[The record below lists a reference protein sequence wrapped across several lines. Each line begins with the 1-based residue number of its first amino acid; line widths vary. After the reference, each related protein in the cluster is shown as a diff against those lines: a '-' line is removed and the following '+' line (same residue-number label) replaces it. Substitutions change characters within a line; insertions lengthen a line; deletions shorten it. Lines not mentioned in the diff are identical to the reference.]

1 MKILKFFNRAKPE
14 QIIIPKRNF
23 GYSAGTLV
31 SEDTAME
38 ASAFYRGVI
47 YISSQIA
54 KLPWQIKDNQN
65 KVIENDI
72 YYLLNV
78 SPNIEMTS
86 MFLKLFLVQCAL
98 VNGNG
103 YAEIERTIDGRVK
116 ALWPL
121 NPKKVEAVRD
131 PEGVL
136 WYRVTQGDTTA
147 KDVYLRPQDIFIVR
161 NLHTKDALQGQ
172 GLVAYAMQTLGI
184 SLGADKFANSLF
196 ANGGMPSGILAH
208 PGKLSDAAYKRL
220 VDTWKENYGGR
231 KTGSTA
237 LLEEGVTY
245 SPISHSPDVLQFLE
259 SRKFSVVEIARFLG
273 VPPTM
278 LFDSDSAKFNNVEH
292 QNLQV
297 VTDVLDAWAR
307 NLESEA
313 DMKLLNGRRFGRRTE
328 FDLYAVFRGD
338 MVTRSTY
345 FKNMM
350 QTGSMTP
357 NEIRVKEGLAPYE
370 GGDRFWIAVNN
381 FSPEDRVDEIIDSQI
396 KKNEP
401 IENAQDI
408 SEPTQETNPV
418 DEAVAL
424 WLKSKI
430 TTQD

>member
-1 MKILKFFNRAKPE
+1 M
-14 QIIIPKRNF
+14 
-23 GYSAGTLV
+23 V

-38 ASAFYRGVI
+38 SSAFYRGVI
-47 YISSQIA
+47 FLSSQIA
-54 KLPWQIKDNQN
+54 KLPWHVKGPDN

-72 YYLLNV
+72 SYILNV
-78 SPNIEMTS
+78 SPNEEMTAMS
-86 MFLKLFLVQCAL
+86 LKLFLVQCAI
-98 VNGNG
+98 VRGNG
-103 YAEIERTIDGRVK
+103 YAEIERTVDGRVK

-121 NPKKVEAVRD
+121 NPNRVEPVRD
-131 PEGVL
+131 PNGTL
-136 WYRVTQGDTTA
+136 FYRVLQSGRNNE
-147 KDVYLRPQDIFIVR
+147 DVYLRPNEIFIVR
-161 NLHTKDALQGQ
+161 NLHTKDALLGQ

-196 ANGGMPSGILAH
+196 ANGGMPSGILSH
-208 PGKLSDAAYKRL
+208 PGKLSEVAYKRL
-220 VDTWKENYGGR
+220 VETWKENYGGR
-231 KTGSTA
+231 KTGATA

-259 SRKFSVVEIARFLG
+259 SRKFSVIEIARFLG

-350 QTGSMTP
+350 QTGAMTP
-357 NEIRVKEGLAPYE
+357 NEIRVKEGLAPYD
-370 GGDRFWIAVNN
+370 GGDRFFIATNN
-381 FSPEDRVDEIIDSQI
+381 FTPEDRMDEVIDSQI

-401 IENAQDI
+401 QPTN
-408 SEPTQETNPV
+408 SNNEPSPV
-418 DEAVAL
+418 DQAVAAYL
-424 WLKSKI
+424 TKKI
-430 TTQD
+430 TQN

>member
-1 MKILKFFNRAKPE
+1 MKLLKFFNRSKPE
-14 QIIIPKRNF
+14 QITLPRRNF

-38 ASAFYRGVI
+38 ASAFYRGVV

-54 KLPWQIKDNQN
+54 KLPWHVKDSAN
-65 KVIENDI
+65 KILNNDI
-72 YYLLNV
+72 TYLLNV
-78 SPNIEMTS
+78 SPNPEMTS

-98 VNGNG
+98 IRGNG

-116 ALWPL
+116 ALWPI
-121 NPKKVEAVRD
+121 NPTKVEAIRD
-131 PEGVL
+131 PEGTL
-136 WYRVTQGDTTA
+136 WYRVLQGG
-147 KDVYLRPQDIFIVR
+147 KNNEDVYLRPQDIFVVR
-161 NLHTKDALQGQ
+161 NLHTKDAIQGQ

-196 ANGGMPSGILAH
+196 ANGGMPSGILTH
-208 PGKLSDAAYKRL
+208 PGKLSEVAYKRL

-237 LLEEGVTY
+237 LLEEGVAY

-307 NLESEA
+307 NLEAEA
-313 DMKLLNGRRFGRRTE
+313 DMKLLSNQRFGRRTE

-350 QTGSMTP
+350 QTGAMTP
-357 NEIRVKEGLAPYE
+357 NEIREKEGLAPYE
-370 GGDRFWIAVNN
+370 GGDRFFIATNN
-381 FSPEDRVDEIIDSQI
+381 FTPADRLDEVIDSQVN
-396 KKNEP
+396 KVEP
-401 IENAQDI
+401 SQSTSDN
-408 SEPTQETNPV
+408 SEPSPV
-418 DEAVAL
+418 DQAVAAYL
-424 WLKSKI
+424 TSKI
-430 TTQD
+430 ITQN

>member
-1 MKILKFFNRAKPE
+1 MKLLKFFNRSKPE
-14 QIIIPKRNF
+14 QITLPRRNF
-23 GYSAGTLV
+23 GYSAGTMV

-38 ASAFYRGVI
+38 SSAFYRGVI
-47 YISSQIA
+47 FLSSQIA
-54 KLPWQIKDNQN
+54 KLPWHVKGPDN

-72 YYLLNV
+72 SYILNV
-78 SPNIEMTS
+78 SPNEEMTAMS
-86 MFLKLFLVQCAL
+86 LKLFLVQCAI
-98 VNGNG
+98 VRGNG
-103 YAEIERTIDGRVK
+103 YAEIERTVDGRVK

-121 NPKKVEAVRD
+121 NPNRVEPVRD
-131 PEGVL
+131 PNGTL
-136 WYRVTQGDTTA
+136 FYRVLQSGRNNE
-147 KDVYLRPQDIFIVR
+147 DVYLRPNEIFIVR
-161 NLHTKDALQGQ
+161 NLHTKDALLGQ

-196 ANGGMPSGILAH
+196 ANGGMPSGILSH
-208 PGKLSDAAYKRL
+208 PGKLSEVAYKRL
-220 VDTWKENYGGR
+220 VETWKENYGGR
-231 KTGSTA
+231 KTGATA

-259 SRKFSVVEIARFLG
+259 SRKFSVIEIARFLG

-350 QTGSMTP
+350 QTGAMTP
-357 NEIRVKEGLAPYE
+357 NEIRVKEGLAPYD
-370 GGDRFWIAVNN
+370 GGDRFFIATNN
-381 FSPEDRVDEIIDSQI
+381 FTPEDRMDEVIDSQI
-396 KKNEP
+396 KKSEPQPTNSNNEP
-401 IENAQDI
+401 
-408 SEPTQETNPV
+408 SPV
-418 DEAVAL
+418 DQAVAAYL
-424 WLKSKI
+424 TKKI
-430 TTQD
+430 TQN

>member
-1 MKILKFFNRAKPE
+1 MNLLKFFNRSKPE
-14 QIIIPKRNF
+14 QIVTPRRTF
-23 GYSAGTLV
+23 GYSGGTVV

-38 ASAFYRGVI
+38 SSAFYRGVI

-54 KLPWQIKDNQN
+54 KLPWDVKDSEN
-65 KVIENDI
+65 KNIENDI
-72 YYLLNV
+72 SYILNV

-86 MFLKLFLVQCAL
+86 MYLKLFLVQCAL
-98 VNGNG
+98 VTGNG

-121 NPKKVEAVRD
+121 NPKKVEAIRD

-136 WYRVTQGDTTA
+136 WYRVLQGSMSGQ
-147 KDVYLRPQDIFIVR
+147 DVYLRPNEIFIVR
-161 NLHTKDALQGQ
+161 NLHTKDAIQGQ
-172 GLVAYAMQTLGI
+172 GLVGYAMQTLGI
-184 SLGADKFANSLF
+184 TLGADKFANSLF
-196 ANGGMPSGILAH
+196 ANGGMPSGILSH
-208 PGKLSDAAYKRL
+208 PGKLSEVAYKRL
-220 VDTWKENYGGR
+220 AETWKESYGGR

-313 DMKLLNGRRFGRRTE
+313 DMKLLGGRRFGRRTE

-350 QTGSMTP
+350 QVGAITP

-370 GGDRFWIAVNN
+370 GGDRFYIAVNN
-381 FSPEDRVDEIIDSQI
+381 FTPSDRLDEVIDSQI
-396 KKNEP
+396 EPKQEVQNNEP
-401 IENAQDI
+401 
-408 SEPTQETNPV
+408 NPV

-424 WLKSKI
+424 WLRNKS
-430 TTQD
+430 QN

>member
-1 MKILKFFNRAKPE
+1 MKLLKFFNRSKPE
-14 QIIIPKRNF
+14 QITLPRRHF
-23 GYSAGTLV
+23 GYSAGTMV

-38 ASAFYRGVI
+38 SSAFYRGVI
-47 YISSQIA
+47 YISSQIS
-54 KLPWQIKDNQN
+54 KLPWQVKGPDNR
-65 KVIENDI
+65 VIENDI
-72 YYLLNV
+72 SYILNV
-78 SPNIEMTS
+78 SPNEEMTS

-98 VNGNG
+98 IRGNG

-121 NPKKVEAVRD
+121 NPNRVEAVRD
-131 PEGVL
+131 PNGNL
-136 WYRVTQGDTTA
+136 LYRVLQSGRNNE
-147 KDVYLRPQDIFIVR
+147 DVYLRPNEIFIVR
-161 NLHTKDALQGQ
+161 NLHTKDAIQGQ
-172 GLVAYAMQTLGI
+172 GLIAYAMQTLGI

-196 ANGGMPSGILAH
+196 ANGGMPSGILSH
-208 PGKLSDAAYKRL
+208 PGKLSDIAYKRL

-231 KTGSTA
+231 KTGATA

-313 DMKLLNGRRFGRRTE
+313 DMKLLSGRRFGRRTE

-350 QTGSMTP
+350 QIGAMTP
-357 NEIRVKEGLAPYE
+357 NEARVKEGMAPYD

-401 IENAQDI
+401 QPEQN
-408 SEPTQETNPV
+408 SEPNPV
-418 DEAVAL
+418 DEAVAAYL
-424 WLKSKI
+424 TKKI
-430 TTQD
+430 TQN

>member
-1 MKILKFFNRAKPE
+1 MKLLKFFNRSKPE
-14 QIIIPKRNF
+14 QITLPRRNF

-38 ASAFYRGVI
+38 ASAFYRGVV

-54 KLPWQIKDNQN
+54 KLPWHVKDSAN
-65 KVIENDI
+65 KILNNDI
-72 YYLLNV
+72 TYLLNV
-78 SPNIEMTS
+78 SPNPEMTS

-98 VNGNG
+98 IRGNG

-116 ALWPL
+116 ALWPI
-121 NPKKVEAVRD
+121 NPTKVEAIRD
-131 PEGVL
+131 PEGTL
-136 WYRVTQGDTTA
+136 WYRVLQGG
-147 KDVYLRPQDIFIVR
+147 KNNEDVYLRPQDIFVVR
-161 NLHTKDALQGQ
+161 NLHTKDAIQGQ

-196 ANGGMPSGILAH
+196 ANGGMPSGILTH
-208 PGKLSDAAYKRL
+208 PGKLSDVAYKRL

-237 LLEEGVTY
+237 LLEEGVAY

-307 NLESEA
+307 NLEAEA
-313 DMKLLNGRRFGRRTE
+313 DMKLLSNQRFGRRTE

-350 QTGSMTP
+350 QTGAMTP
-357 NEIRVKEGLAPYE
+357 NEIREKEGLAPYE
-370 GGDRFWIAVNN
+370 GGDRFFIATNN
-381 FSPEDRVDEIIDSQI
+381 FTPADRLDEVIDSQVN
-396 KKNEP
+396 KVEP
-401 IENAQDI
+401 SQSTSDN
-408 SEPTQETNPV
+408 SEPSPV
-418 DEAVAL
+418 DQAVAAYL
-424 WLKSKI
+424 TSKI
-430 TTQD
+430 ITQN

>member
-1 MKILKFFNRAKPE
+1 MKLLKFFNRSKPE
-14 QIIIPKRNF
+14 QITLPRRNF
-23 GYSAGTLV
+23 GYSAGTMV

-38 ASAFYRGVI
+38 SSAFYRGVI
-47 YISSQIA
+47 FLSSQIA
-54 KLPWQIKDNQN
+54 KLPWHVKGPDN

-72 YYLLNV
+72 SYILNV
-78 SPNIEMTS
+78 SPNEEMTAMS
-86 MFLKLFLVQCAL
+86 LKLFLVQCAI
-98 VNGNG
+98 VRGNG
-103 YAEIERTIDGRVK
+103 YAEIERTVDGRVK

-121 NPKKVEAVRD
+121 NPNRVEPVRD
-131 PEGVL
+131 PNGTL
-136 WYRVTQGDTTA
+136 FYRVLQSGRNNE
-147 KDVYLRPQDIFIVR
+147 DVYLRPNEIFIVR
-161 NLHTKDALQGQ
+161 NLHTKDALLGQ

-196 ANGGMPSGILAH
+196 ANGGMPSGILSH
-208 PGKLSDAAYKRL
+208 PGKLSEVAYKRL
-220 VDTWKENYGGR
+220 VETWKENYGGR
-231 KTGSTA
+231 KTGATA

-259 SRKFSVVEIARFLG
+259 SRKFSVIEIARFLG

-350 QTGSMTP
+350 QTGAMTP
-357 NEIRVKEGLAPYE
+357 NEIRVKEGLAPYD
-370 GGDRFWIAVNN
+370 GGDRFFIATNN
-381 FSPEDRVDEIIDSQI
+381 FTPEDRMDEVIDSQI

-401 IENAQDI
+401 QPTN
-408 SEPTQETNPV
+408 SNNEPSPV
-418 DEAVAL
+418 DQAVAAYL
-424 WLKSKI
+424 TKKI
-430 TTQD
+430 TQN

>member
-1 MKILKFFNRAKPE
+1 MKLLKFFNRSKPE
-14 QIIIPKRNF
+14 QITLPRRNF
-23 GYSAGTLV
+23 GYSAGTIV
-31 SEDTAME
+31 SDDTAME
-38 ASAFYRGVI
+38 ASAFYRGVV

-54 KLPWQIKDNQN
+54 KLPWHVKGPDN
-65 KVIENDI
+65 KVINNDI
-72 YYLLNV
+72 SYLLNV
-78 SPNIEMTS
+78 SPNPEMTS

-98 VNGNG
+98 IRGNG

-121 NPKKVEAVRD
+121 NPTKVEAVRD
-131 PEGVL
+131 PEGTL
-136 WYRVTQGDTTA
+136 WYRVLQGG
-147 KDVYLRPQDIFIVR
+147 KNNEDVYLRPQEIFVVR
-161 NLHTKDALQGQ
+161 NLHTKDAIQGQ
-172 GLVAYAMQTLGI
+172 GLVAYAMQTIGI

-196 ANGGMPSGILAH
+196 ANGGMPSGVLTH
-208 PGKLSDAAYKRL
+208 PGKLSDVAYKRL
-220 VDTWKENYGGR
+220 VDTWKENYGGK

-307 NLESEA
+307 NLEAEA
-313 DMKLLNGRRFGRRTE
+313 DMKLLSNQRFGRRTE

-350 QTGSMTP
+350 QVGAMTP
-357 NEIRVKEGLAPYE
+357 NEIREKEGLAPYE
-370 GGDRFWIAVNN
+370 GGDRFFIATNN
-381 FSPEDRVDEIIDSQI
+381 FTPADRLDEVIDSQVN
-396 KKNEP
+396 KEEP
-401 IENAQDI
+401 NQDI
-408 SEPTQETNPV
+408 SDNSEPNPV
-418 DEAVAL
+418 DEAVAAY
-424 WLKSKI
+424 LKSKI
-430 TTQD
+430 ISQN